1 MKRSLIAGLSI
12 LLLSAVTATAAHAE
26 TRIDQE
32 LSMIQLVP
40 SQVLNNMLTPSDLAN
55 LAYRGYLRDQGI
67 SSYSQLIY
75 DYKAGR
81 VHAKDIVQAAIVT
94 NRLPASTLNDRGYL
108 NAVNLQISGID
119 SH

>member
-1 MKRSLIAGLSI
+1 MKRPLIAGLSV

-26 TRIDQE
+26 TRIEQQI
-32 LSMIQLVP
+32 SMIRSMP
-40 SQVLNNMLTPSDLAN
+40 SEVLSNTLTPNDLAN
-55 LAYRGYLRDQGI
+55 LAYQGYLRDQGI

-81 VHAKDIVQAAIVT
+81 VHVKDIVQAAINT
-94 NRLPASTLNDRGYL
+94 NRLPATTLNDRGFL
-108 NAVNLQISGID
+108 NAVNLQLSGID